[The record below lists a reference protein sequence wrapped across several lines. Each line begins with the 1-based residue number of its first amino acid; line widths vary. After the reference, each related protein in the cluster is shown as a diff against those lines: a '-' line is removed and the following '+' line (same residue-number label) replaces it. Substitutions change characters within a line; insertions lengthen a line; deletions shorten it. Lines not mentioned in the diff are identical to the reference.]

1 MTVLEDGGGIAAAYA
16 GKLLA
21 DLGADVI
28 KIESPSGDEV
38 RRKSPFP
45 EDEPGR
51 ERSGLHL
58 FLDTNKR
65 SVTLNLESA
74 AGRRFY
80 RDLARRCRDLVIT
93 STPYRRAA
101 GARI

>member
-1 MTVLEDGGGIAAAYA
+1 MTTALDGMTVLEDGGGIAASYA

-28 KIESPSGDEV
+28 KVEPPSGDVV
-38 RRKSPFP
+38 RRKPPFP
-45 EDEPGR
+45 ADAPAR

-65 SVTLNLESA
+65 SVTLNPESA
-74 AGRRFY
+74 AGRR
-80 RDLARRCRDLVIT
+80 L
-93 STPYRRAA
+93 
-101 GARI
+101 